1 MERDDR
7 VFEAVCLQGCVTFGE
22 ILRLAICKVQAYE
35 GRPIHLTLL
44 LGLGLLLCG
53 CLLHALGAQ
62 THVPGVGTLQTEL
75 VVRAAL
81 L

>member
-1 MERDDR
+1 MCRHTVD
-7 VFEAVCLQGCVTFGE
+7 ALYTG
-22 ILRLAICKVQAYE
+22 Y
-35 GRPIHLTLL
+35 L